1 MTTPPPPPT
10 GDQGPLVKQRP
21 GTVTVVVVLMWISVA
36 ALLIVGL
43 LLLVGAAGI
52 TAGATQ
58 AEIEKAL
65 ADAGFPTSWAPAV
78 GPVMFSLAAVMLI
91 FAVIQALFAVF
102 ISKGSN
108 VARILITILLAIR
121 LAASLVG
128 MFTVPAFIAQAVID
142 VIISIVILAL
152 LWNARANEFFT
163 DRVRVA

>member
-1 MTTPPPPPT
+1 MSEMPAPPAQPS
-10 GDQGPLVKQRP
+10 GPLVRQRP
-21 GTVTVVVVLMWISVA
+21 GTVTVVVVLLWISMA
-36 ALLIVGL
+36 A
-43 LLLVGAAGI
+43 LLLVGVLLLVAAAGI

-65 ADAGFPTSWAPAV
+65 SDAGLPIGWAPAV
-78 GPVMFSLAAVMLI
+78 GPVMFSLAAVAFI

-128 MFTVPAFIAQAVID
+128 MFTVPAFIAQAIID
-142 VIISIVILAL
+142 VIMSIVILAL
-152 LWNARANEFFT
+152 LWNTRANEFFT

>member
-1 MTTPPPPPT
+1 MPTPPAQPA
-10 GDQGPLVKQRP
+10 GPVVRQRP
-21 GTVTVVVVLMWISVA
+21 GTVTVVVVLLWISVA
-36 ALLIVGL
+36 ALLLLGV

-65 ADAGFPTSWAPAV
+65 SEAGFPTSWAPAV
-78 GPVMFSLAAVMLI
+78 GPVMFSLAAVMFI

-121 LAASLVG
+121 LVSSIIG
-128 MFTVPAFIAQAVID
+128 MFTIPAFIAQAILD
-142 VIISIVILAL
+142 VIVNIVILAL